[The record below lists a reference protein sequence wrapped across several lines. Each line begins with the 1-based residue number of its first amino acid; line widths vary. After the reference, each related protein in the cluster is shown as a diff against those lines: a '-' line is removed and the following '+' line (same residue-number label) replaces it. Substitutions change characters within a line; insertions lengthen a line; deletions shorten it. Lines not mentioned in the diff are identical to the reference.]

1 MQATQ
6 STVLPSSVED
16 LEAAYDVVEKVPS
29 APAWDFMW
37 SVIAEEGRE
46 KQFAQ
51 HAFTVDVGDMPPTVL
66 YESEWI
72 QIADAAVKVR
82 AVSAVCLGPRNA
94 RGY

>member
-6 STVLPSSVED
+6 STVLPASVED
-16 LEAAYDVVEKVPS
+16 LEAAYDVVEKVPT
-29 APAWDFMW
+29 APPWDFMW

-51 HAFTVDVGDMPPTVL
+51 HAFTADVGDMPPTAP
-66 YESEWI
+66 YDSEWI

-82 AVSAVCLGPRNA
+82 AVSTICLKPKHA
-94 RGY
+94 CF